1 MPNMK
6 QMIVKRRLRS
16 TVINRVSDAHGKNI
30 TEDFNWYVWHYTHR
44 YTDYSLYEPILRK
57 VTTELQFR

>member
-1 MPNMK
+1 MLNMK

-16 TVINRVSDAHGKNI
+16 SVINRVSDAHGKNI

-44 YTDYSLYEPILRK
+44 YTDYTLYAPILWK
-57 VTTELQFR
+57 